1 MGKNTE
7 GNYVHGLL
15 GGLVKHGFYNSIFYK
30 GPAIHNTEKQAA
42 ITELHDKNVF

>member
-1 MGKNTE
+1 MGKNRGKLRPWLTQ
-7 GNYVHGLL
+7 GIS
-15 GGLVKHGFYNSIFYK
+15 KHGFCNSIFYK